1 MTNRQ
6 VEERHLFFAMKS
18 NSQVISDMFP
28 TVQFFLLCLFLI
40 EFGRLAHSKFHC
52 HSFSIYQCYMIF

>member
-6 VEERHLFFAMKS
+6 VEDRHLFFAMKS

-28 TVQFFLLCLFLI
+28 TVQFFFI
-40 EFGRLAHSKFHC
+40 MF
-52 HSFSIYQCYMIF
+52 IFD